1 MDTTRT
7 DITRRTD
14 IDEPGPYRQNK
25 HVLSGQREGRC
36 NGCRG
41 EFLFRNFTVDHII
54 PDSRGGTDH
63 IENLQLLCGHCNSV
77 KGDRPQEY
85 LMAMLRELGIAA

>member
-1 MDTTRT
+1 MTRST
-7 DITRRTD
+7 NHVEISVPHHQ
-14 IDEPGPYRQNK
+14 IK
-25 HVLSGQREGRC
+25 HVLISQQEGRC

-41 EFLFRNFTVDHII
+41 EFPFRNFTIDHII
-54 PDSRGGTDH
+54 PESRGGTDH

-85 LMAMLRELGIAA
+85 LMARLKELEIAA